1 MTLPLQTKNY
11 LDTNILVNHVSK
23 STLLVL
29 NSWYVVSTTYVCTN

>member
-23 STLLVL
+23 STLVL
-29 NSWYVVSTTYVCTN
+29 NLWYVVFTKYVGTN